1 MSNFSTMSD
10 HELVDLYEQG
20 IDEAFD
26 VLLSRNQEH
35 LFAYILRLA
44 QNEEKANDVFQ
55 ETFMKAIIC
64 IRSHQYRTTGKFSAW
79 LMRIAHNLII
89 DEARSNR
96 NITQLDTEMQRE
108 TIYNNINLSQE
119 CCEEEMFRMTDL
131 QTLSK
136 MVSRL
141 PLVQQEIIHLRFY
154 EDLSF
159 KEIAQITNVS
169 INTALGR
176 MRYATLN
183 LRKMMVENSLDLAI

>member
-119 CCEEEMFRMTDL
+119 CCEEEMFRMTDI
-131 QTLSK
+131 QTLGK

>member
-44 QNEEKANDVFQ
+44 QNEEKANDIFQ

-119 CCEEEMFRMTDL
+119 CCEEEMFRMTDI
-131 QTLSK
+131 QTLGK

>member
-119 CCEEEMFRMTDL
+119 CCEEEMFRMTDI
-131 QTLSK
+131 QTLGK

-141 PLVQQEIIHLRFY
+141 PLVQQEIIHLSFY

>member
-119 CCEEEMFRMTDL
+119 CCEEEMFRMTDI
-131 QTLSK
+131 QTLGK

-183 LRKMMVENSLDLAI
+183 LRKMMVENALDLAI

>member
-26 VLLSRNQEH
+26 VLLSRNKEH

-119 CCEEEMFRMTDL
+119 CCEEEMFRMTDI
-131 QTLSK
+131 QTLGK

>member
-1 MSNFSTMSD
+1 MSD

-64 IRSHQYRTTGKFSAW
+64 IRSHQDRTTGKFSAW

-119 CCEEEMFRMTDL
+119 CCEEEMFRMTDI
-131 QTLSK
+131 QTLGK

-141 PLVQQEIIHLRFY
+141 PLVQQEIVHLRFY

-159 KEIAQITNVS
+159 KEIAQVTNVS

-176 MRYATLN
+176 MRYATIN
-183 LRKMMVENSLDLAI
+183 LRKMIMENALDLAV